1 MKMKKNVVKQI
12 LSLMMAVIVLVS
24 GVSIPAKANEVIPD
38 EEIVVGGDLK
48 EDASD
53 AGQEE
58 VTDTTQELLTD
69 TPTVYFENISGE
81 KIPVTEGGTIELSA
95 LDEGRFVIEGI
106 GEKSAE
112 GVLCLKLQTMKTKF
126 VTSGGLQR
134 IQDNGSL
141 LSLWLSR

>member
-112 GVLCLKLQTMKTKF
+112 WDFMSKITDHEDQIRN
-126 VTSGGLQR
+126 Q
-134 IQDNGSL
+134 
-141 LSLWLSR
+141 W

>member
-1 MKMKKNVVKQI
+1 
-12 LSLMMAVIVLVS
+12 MAVIVLVS

-69 TPTVYFENISGE
+69 TPTVYFENIGGE

-106 GEKSAE
+106 SKRAQKWDFMSKITDHEDQIRNQWWVAAYTGQWQPFILMASAD
-112 GVLCLKLQTMKTKF
+112 KR
-126 VTSGGLQR
+126 QR
-134 IQDNGSL
+134 L
-141 LSLWLSR
+141 

>member
-1 MKMKKNVVKQI
+1 MKKNVVKQI

-69 TPTVYFENISGE
+69 TPTVYFGRIS
-81 KIPVTEGGTIELSA
+81 A
-95 LDEGRFVIEGI
+95 AR
-106 GEKSAE
+106 
-112 GVLCLKLQTMKTKF
+112 KF
-126 VTSGGLQR
+126 R
-134 IQDNGSL
+134 
-141 LSLWLSR
+141 